1 MPHVTR
7 RGFTLVELVVA
18 VVLLGIVSA
27 GIYKVLITN
36 QRTYTAQTQ
45 RIDLQQNIRA
55 GVTILPGEFREMN
68 AVSGDIQVFTPT
80 EIKIRAM
87 RQLGF
92 ICVAPV
98 LGGGIGQISMT
109 VRAQPIFGNRQTLQ
123 VDDSVLI
130 FWDGN
135 PVTRNDDTWL
145 KAEIRGVANQACPDP
160 GGARPGFLVTMNPNW
175 LGGSAQNVAGAI
187 TKGSPVRVFQIVT
200 YKVYQGSDGE
210 WYLGQRI
217 DHPAGGSIQPLIG
230 PLIGSNGVD
239 FRYLNAAGNQVADS
253 SQIALIEIRLR
264 GRTAS
269 KIAQASA
276 PGVKYMVDSIVT
288 RVALRGN
295 TRCNVPPGKACL

>member
-7 RGFTLVELVVA
+7 RGFTLVELVVGI
-18 VVLLGIVSA
+18 VLLGIVSA

-55 GVTILPGEFREMN
+55 GATILPGEFREMN
-68 AVSGDIQVFTPT
+68 AAAGDIQVFTPA
-80 EIKIRAM
+80 EIKFRAM

-98 LGGGIGQISMT
+98 LGGGIGQISLT
-109 VRAQPIFGNRQTLQ
+109 VRAQPIFGNRQTFA

-130 FWDGN
+130 FYDGN
-135 PVTRNDDTWL
+135 PVTRNDDSWV
-145 KAEIRGVANQACPDP
+145 KAQIRGVANQACPDP
-160 GGARPGFLVTMNPNW
+160 GGSRPGFVLTMDPTW
-175 LGGSAQNVAGAI
+175 LGGTQNNVAGAI
-187 TKGSPVRVFQIVT
+187 TNGSPVRVFQTVT

-217 DHPAGGSIQPLIG
+217 DWPGGGTIQPLIG
-230 PLIGSNGVD
+230 PLIGSDGVG
-239 FRYLNAAGNQVADS
+239 FRYLDAAGNQTADS
-253 SQIALIEIRLR
+253 SRIALIEIRLR

-269 KIAQASA
+269 RVAQGGAG
-276 PGVKYMVDSIVT
+276 GVKHMVDSVVT

-295 TRCNVPPGKACL
+295 TRCNPCL

>member
-7 RGFTLVELVVA
+7 RGFTLVELVVG

-55 GVTILPGEFREMN
+55 GATILPGEFREMN
-68 AVSGDIQVFTPT
+68 AVAGDIQVFTPT

-98 LGGGIGQISMT
+98 LGGGLGQISMT
-109 VRAQPIFGNRQTLQ
+109 VRAQPIFGNRQTLA
-123 VDDSVLI
+123 VNDSVLV
-130 FWDGN
+130 FFDGN
-135 PVTRNDDTWL
+135 PLTRNDDGWL
-145 KAEIRGVANQACPDP
+145 RAEIKSVADQACPDP
-160 GGARPGFLVTMNPNW
+160 GGARPGFVVAMDPNW
-175 LGGSAQNVAGAI
+175 LGGTQQNVAGGI
-187 TKGSPVRVFQIVT
+187 TNGSPVRVFQMIT

-217 DHPAGGSIQPLIG
+217 DWPPGGSIQPLIG
-230 PLIGSNGVD
+230 PLIGSNGVQ
-239 FRYLNAAGNQVADS
+239 FRYLNAAGTPVADS

-276 PGVKYMVDSIVT
+276 PGVDYMVDSIVT

-295 TRCNVPPGKACL
+295 TRCNVVAGSPCL